1 MHTASAVC
9 LALALVAVVNPAE
22 AQDSPAIDPR
32 ADQILREASAYLAEL
47 DQFTFHAEVV
57 EDDTLNTGE
66 LVQFG
71 RSVDVA
77 VRRPDRMWADVK
89 GERGHKR
96 FWYDGRSVT
105 LYDYV
110 YGTYAQTTVPNTI
123 DAALDDLANRY
134 GVVLPLSDFGYSDLY
149 AKLIDKIESGIYVGM
164 REVNGV
170 PYHHLAFS
178 QQSID
183 WEIWIEDGARAV
195 PAKLLIVYKDQD
207 GSPHFSAILSKWELA
222 SLPDELFTFEV
233 PAGAQ
238 KIEFVLTGS
247 N

>member
-1 MHTASAVC
+1 MRSALVAG
-9 LALALVAVVNPAE
+9 LALALVAVVSPAE
-22 AQDSPAIDPR
+22 AQEGPAIDPR

-57 EDDTLNTGE
+57 EDDTVNTGE

-96 FWYDGRSVT
+96 FWYDGSSVT
-105 LYDYV
+105 LYDYL

-123 DAALDDLANRY
+123 DGALDDLANRY

-149 AKLIDKIESGIYVGM
+149 AKLIENIESGIYVGL

-170 PYHHLAFS
+170 SYHHLAFS
-178 QQSID
+178 QESID

-195 PAKLLIVYKDQD
+195 PGKLLIVYKNQD
-207 GSPHFSAILSKWELA
+207 GFPHFSALLSKWELA

-233 PAGAQ
+233 PASAQ
-238 KIEFVLTGS
+238 KIEFMLSAS